1 MTIHSTNSG
10 SAPEHVAAIEE
21 AGPAAGGA
29 ADAETAR
36 LRMELASTTALLA
49 DATARYREI
58 EGSAAYNVGLRLS
71 KGPVGKLYRAIARRR
86 TAASLPQGAGVPAS
100 AARAVV
106 SASAGPGPQ
115 AVSRSIGLDAT
126 IQALPLSVPVAI
138 AHPDWLGI
146 RSSAAQM
153 FDHLLLLTDELTR
166 DESEHIAERLLKRSP
181 SAVVLQ
187 GFPFSYQHLV
197 QALNRQAPDLPIHV
211 VWHGTFMQATEDYAW
226 RSFQLMCELHRQGK
240 IRRIGLVKKGQEQ
253 ILRHRGLDAHYLLNM
268 YRAIPDRA
276 AAVPVAPI
284 KLGIWSISELKHKPP
299 YEMLAAASMVNGAQV
314 VGSVASERMLD
325 FCKEF
330 GLAQSFLGRMVPQ
343 AEMPGHLATTHLN
356 LYVTLNECAPML
368 PLESFA
374 AGVPCIVGP
383 NTPYFEGHP
392 YLQSRLV
399 VSVPDDAYAIAQKI
413 QLALAERDQIISEYR
428 EYAVEHNAE
437 SARSLQRFLN

>member
-1 MTIHSTNSG
+1 MTIHSTNSR
-10 SAPEHVAAIEE
+10 SAPELSDSIEE
-21 AGPAAGGA
+21 APLATGVAV
-29 ADAETAR
+29 DAEMAR

-49 DATARYREI
+49 DATTRYREI
-58 EGSAAYNVGLRLS
+58 EGSMAYNVGLRLS
-71 KGPVGKLYRAIARRR
+71 KGPVGKMYRAFARRR
-86 TAASLPQGAGVPAS
+86 AAKFVPPTAGMP
-100 AARAVV
+100 V
-106 SASAGPGPQ
+106 SADIPGGAAE
-115 AVSRSIGLDAT
+115 AVAAHAAPRSICSDAA
-126 IQALPLSVPVAI
+126 IQALPFNVPVAI

-153 FDHLLLLTDELTR
+153 FDHLLLLTDELTP
-166 DESEHIAERLLKRSP
+166 DDSESIAERLLKRSP
-181 SAVVLQ
+181 AVVVLQ

-226 RSFQLMCELHRQGK
+226 RSFRLMCSLQKQGK

-268 YRAIPDRA
+268 YRAIPDKA
-276 AAVPVAPI
+276 TTVPVAPI
-284 KLGIWSISELKHKPP
+284 KLGIWSISELRHKPP
-299 YEMLAAASMVNGAQV
+299 YEMLAAASTIKDAQV

-325 FCKEF
+325 FCREF
-330 GLAQSFLGRMVPQ
+330 GLAQNFLGRMVPQ

-383 NTPYFEGHP
+383 NTPYFENHP

-399 VSVPDDAYAIAQKI
+399 VPVPDDAHAIAQKI
-413 QLALAERDQIISEYR
+413 QLALAERDRIISEYR
-428 EYAVEHNAE
+428 EYAIEHNAE